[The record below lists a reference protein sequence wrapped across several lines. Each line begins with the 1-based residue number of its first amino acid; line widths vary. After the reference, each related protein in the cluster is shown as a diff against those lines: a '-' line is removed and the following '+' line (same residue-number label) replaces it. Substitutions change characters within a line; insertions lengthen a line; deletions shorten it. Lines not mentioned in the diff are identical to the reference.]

1 MNNTDF
7 IPMTLEYFT
16 AVNATVEETI
26 LDGDPVL
33 KVLKSPEV
41 VKDDEPTYAR
51 LNCSDDFHDGII
63 EVKVFSRLL
72 KDAPAHARGFL
83 GVAFRINGDDTAYE
97 SIYVRPLN
105 ARCGDQLRRNHS
117 IQYYS
122 YPDYKYDKLRE
133 IAEGKYEA
141 YADMEYE
148 AWIDLKI
155 EVEGSKARLYVNNAP
170 QPALIVNDMF
180 HGSDATGGIGLWSE
194 IGTEAYFKDLKITR
208 FE

>member
-1 MNNTDF
+1 MNKTDF
-7 IPMTLEYFT
+7 IPMTLKYFT
-16 AVNATVEETI
+16 AVNSTVEETL

-41 VKDDEPTYAR
+41 IKDDEPTYAR
-51 LNCSDDFHDGII
+51 FNGSDDFHDGII

-83 GVAFRINGDDTAYE
+83 GVAFRINSANTAYE

-105 ARCGDQLRRNHS
+105 ARCDDQLRRNHS

-122 YPDYKYDKLRE
+122 YPEYKYDRLRE
-133 IAEGKYEA
+133 IAAGKYEA
-141 YADMEYE
+141 YADMEFE

-155 EVEGSKARLYVNNAP
+155 EVEGSKALLFVNNAS

-194 IGTEAYFKDLKITR
+194 IGTEAYFKDLKITKK
-208 FE
+208 